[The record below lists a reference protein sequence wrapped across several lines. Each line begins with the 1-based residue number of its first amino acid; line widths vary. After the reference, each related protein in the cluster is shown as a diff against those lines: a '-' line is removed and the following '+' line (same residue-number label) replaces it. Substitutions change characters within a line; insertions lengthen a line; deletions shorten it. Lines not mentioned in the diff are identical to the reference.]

1 MPVGEDCTDT
11 RDVLGRSAL
20 GDDLAVE
27 RTVGVGVAG
36 PAGLFLAHEHGQ
48 ALAAAVG
55 GEAAA
60 LAAVRV
66 GAGAMTG

>member
-11 RDVLGRSAL
+11 RDVLRSSAL

-36 PAGLFLAHEHGQ
+36 PAGLFLAHEHDA

-60 LAAVRV
+60 VAAVH
-66 GAGAMTG
+66 AGQRR